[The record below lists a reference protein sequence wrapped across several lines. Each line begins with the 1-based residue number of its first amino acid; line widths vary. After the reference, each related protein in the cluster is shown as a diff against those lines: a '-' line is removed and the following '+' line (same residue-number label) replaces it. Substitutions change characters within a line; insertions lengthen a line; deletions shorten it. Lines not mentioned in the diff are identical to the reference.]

1 MDIVSNGEEGLDV
14 TTSAGDRNCV
24 CWSPQRTEEIC
35 MCNFPSG
42 HVIPEISAG
51 DVMEKQRSPGLR
63 HHNKLGRRAMKHQ
76 LEELLIV
83 SDLILQNSI
92 RLQLMSENLLH
103 HSMLLQDLC
112 VISEDNESMS
122 EPLESKI
129 EENERVPEDNDS
141 MTHKNDSMTQESGSM
156 TGETSLGSRSS

>member
-1 MDIVSNGEEGLDV
+1 MDIVNNGEKGLDAP
-14 TTSAGDRNCV
+14 TSAGDRNYV

-42 HVIPEISAG
+42 HVTPEISAG
-51 DVMEKQRSPGLR
+51 DVMAKKRSLGLE
-63 HHNKLGRRAMKHQ
+63 HHNKLSRRALKQQ

-83 SDLILQNSI
+83 SDLQNSI

-122 EPLESKI
+122 EQLESKI
-129 EENERVPEDNDS
+129 EENKRVPEENDS

-156 TGETSLGSRSS
+156 TGETSFGSRSS